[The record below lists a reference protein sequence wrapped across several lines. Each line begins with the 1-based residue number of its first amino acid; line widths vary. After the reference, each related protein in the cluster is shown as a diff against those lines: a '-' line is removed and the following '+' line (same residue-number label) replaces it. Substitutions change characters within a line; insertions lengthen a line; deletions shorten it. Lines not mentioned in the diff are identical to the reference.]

1 MIKKI
6 LLTLF
11 IIGTFLSFFL
21 WGKYQS
27 ISSPNVPSELK
38 NKIVSVETDVVRMK
52 NNLNAIS
59 GAIQQSD
66 KLIKIASEHGQNDD
80 WINDFYK
87 QHLKEK
93 KKNKK

>member
-1 MIKKI
+1 MSKLFYITQKELEDEKK
-6 LLTLF
+6 LLVNDF
-11 IIGTFLSFFL
+11 E
-21 WGKYQS
+21 
-27 ISSPNVPSELK
+27 ELK

-66 KLIKIASEHGQNDD
+66 KLIKIASEHGKNDD

-93 KKNKK
+93 KKNKKWKP

>member
-1 MIKKI
+1 MSKLFYITQKELEDEKK
-6 LLTLF
+6 LLVNDF
-11 IIGTFLSFFL
+11 E
-21 WGKYQS
+21 
-27 ISSPNVPSELK
+27 ELK

-66 KLIKIASEHGQNDD
+66 KLIKIASEHGKNDD

>member
-1 MIKKI
+1 
-6 LLTLF
+6 
-11 IIGTFLSFFL
+11 
-21 WGKYQS
+21 
-27 ISSPNVPSELK
+27 
-38 NKIVSVETDVVRMK
+38 MK

-66 KLIKIASEHGQNDD
+66 KLIKIASEHGKNDD

>member
-1 MIKKI
+1 MSKLFYITQKELEDEKK
-6 LLTLF
+6 LLVNDF
-11 IIGTFLSFFL
+11 E
-21 WGKYQS
+21 
-27 ISSPNVPSELK
+27 ELK

-66 KLIKIASEHGQNDD
+66 KLIKIASEHGKNDD

-93 KKNKK
+93 KKKKK